1 MDNKV
6 IKKLVIPVIFIFVIA
21 TSNLT

>member
-21 TSNLT
+21 TSYLT